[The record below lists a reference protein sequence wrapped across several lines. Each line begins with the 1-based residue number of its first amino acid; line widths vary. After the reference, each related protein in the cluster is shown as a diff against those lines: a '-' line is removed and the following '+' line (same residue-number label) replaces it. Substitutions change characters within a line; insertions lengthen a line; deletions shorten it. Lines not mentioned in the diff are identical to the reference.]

1 MDNKEIAIEYFRALR
16 AEIDLRIKNQSYYTI
31 SKIVACAALL
41 GHLIKEGIST
51 ALFTVP
57 LLAVLLDFIILH
69 NLATINRIGVYL
81 RDEIEHKAF
90 ADLIS
95 NKWLLF
101 ETHVGQT
108 HTSRTMDLLDR
119 FGQLGTTIIFFL
131 VTGFLY
137 FQEQSLSTLP
147 ICLVVLILILLGID
161 VIFGFAI
168 RASRQ

>member
-1 MDNKEIAIEYFRALR
+1 MDNKEIALEYFKALR

-41 GHLIKEGIST
+41 GHLINEGTSV

-90 ADLIS
+90 SDLVS
-95 NKWLLF
+95 NKWSLF

-108 HTSRTMDLLDR
+108 RTSRTKDLLDR
-119 FGQLGTTIIFFL
+119 SGQLGITIVFFL

-137 FQEQSLSTLP
+137 HQKQLLLTLP
-147 ICLVVLILILLGID
+147 RYIVILMLFLLLLD
-161 VIFGFAI
+161 VIYSFAI
-168 RASRQ
+168 RASR